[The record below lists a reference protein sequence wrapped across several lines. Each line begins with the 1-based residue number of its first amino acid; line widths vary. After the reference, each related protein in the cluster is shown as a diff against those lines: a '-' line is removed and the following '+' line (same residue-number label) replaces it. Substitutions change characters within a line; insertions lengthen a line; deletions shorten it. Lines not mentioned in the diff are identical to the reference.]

1 MTDTNTTKPKRG
13 RKPKALTNPPPEIVL
28 VNEEISTNPPPVEKI
43 TILVSEPDTTEDADA
58 ADADAEADTEAGADA
73 NNKPLPKK
81 RGRKPKGGK
90 IVQPVVP
97 VVAVEAAKENI
108 ILHLKCSLKDLNIKQ
123 NEEIESYNFSSEKS

>member
-28 VNEEISTNPPPVEKI
+28 VNEEISTTPPPVEKI
-43 TILVSEPDTTEDADA
+43 TILVSEQLEDADTFDTK
-58 ADADAEADTEAGADA
+58 ADADADTEAGADT
-73 NNKPLPKK
+73 KPLPKK

-97 VVAVEAAKENI
+97 VVAIEAAKENI
-108 ILHLKCSLKDLNIKQ
+108 ILHLK
-123 NEEIESYNFSSEKS
+123 